1 LLTIFDDFLGD
12 IVMDKIVGSIEKIS
26 SFWKVNAIANNG
38 GDPTFN
44 LCFDKESPDFLEEL
58 LPFCMA
64 EEWKNASKSIKDITL
79 SYAWIIYNHK
89 TIYIESDL
97 ILPVCVDI
105 IKGLYVLDSHEQI
118 QGIVAQAMVDE
129 AVHTQMSINAA
140 NTVLKFR
147 ELAEPEYTHF
157 FLTEWRN
164 HLLSSVSTD
173 EDKRLVALGIACA
186 SETLVTAYL
195 EKIATA
201 ISIQRLCKEVTAAHA
216 SDELIHSGVFTLVL
230 KNAIQHLSERERRL
244 LLNSMYEAIAIFA
257 NKELGVWSCI
267 LSQIKFPS
275 YKSMLMASSAK
286 PDITVYTA
294 GVERLLKRTGLAV
307 K

>member
-1 LLTIFDDFLGD
+1 
-12 IVMDKIVGSIEKIS
+12 
-26 SFWKVNAIANNG
+26 
-38 GDPTFN
+38 
-44 LCFDKESPDFLEEL
+44 
-58 LPFCMA
+58 
-64 EEWKNASKSIKDITL
+64 
-79 SYAWIIYNHK
+79 
-89 TIYIESDL
+89 
-97 ILPVCVDI
+97 
-105 IKGLYVLDSHEQI
+105 
-118 QGIVAQAMVDE
+118 
-129 AVHTQMSINAA
+129 
-140 NTVLKFR
+140 
-147 ELAEPEYTHF
+147 
-157 FLTEWRN
+157 
-164 HLLSSVSTD
+164 
-173 EDKRLVALGIACA
+173 LGIACA